1 MFYTNWDQVYP
12 MFYTN
17 WDQVY
22 PVFYTTA
29 SQSYKALF
37 NNVSAVTCC
46 PYLSP
51 SLSFLFSSSFPF
63 SFSLLSFLSTFTLPP
78 ATHVCSALSPFSLS
92 LSLLSHL
99 HLPVVAALQPP
110 RVVGVETE
118 LAADWLAG

>member
-12 MFYTN
+12 M
-17 WDQVY
+17 
-22 PVFYTTA
+22 FYTTA

-37 NNVSAVTCC
+37 NNVSAVMCC

-51 SLSFLFSSSFPF
+51 SLSFLFLFLPLFPF
-63 SFSLLSFLSTFTLPP
+63 HSLFSLFFPP
-78 ATHVCSALSPFSLS
+78 SPFLPLLMFAPPSLPFHS
-92 LSLLSHL
+92 PSPLLSHL

>member
-1 MFYTNWDQVYP
+1 MCNWDQVYP

-22 PVFYTTA
+22 SMFYTTA

-92 LSLLSHL
+92 LSPPLS
-99 HLPVVAALQPP
+99 PSPPCCGCPAATT
-110 RVVGVETE
+110 G
-118 LAADWLAG
+118 GGG